1 MTNIKYGDIMDSKKT
16 TYKKPKL
23 AVHGQIKEIT
33 MGVGSIESENDRF
46 SFKP

>member
-1 MTNIKYGDIMDSKKT
+1 MTNNTCGDNMDSKKT

-23 AVHGQIKEIT
+23 AVFGQMKDIT
-33 MGVGSIESENDRF
+33 MGGGSIESENDKF